1 MSWRVEWVGL
11 TRLAQPAPSPR
22 SARLVRLS
30 QRPQLAK
37 LARRVALAAMLL
49 PGAACSANI
58 LHGVDERAANEATA
72 SLERA
77 GIGAEKVSDEGA
89 ASGGGATYTIRVA
102 SADGTRAVDLLRALG
117 LPRDR
122 RRGFSE
128 TYGQPSLIPT
138 PSEDRARYLDATA
151 GEIERT
157 LETVDGV
164 VSARVHLVLEESDPL
179 AIDAKQ
185 KSPARAA
192 VLIKARSGPAPI
204 SDLEVQKLVAG
215 SVAGLDPAAV
225 GVVVTPAADPGEA
238 AAAALAPV
246 GPIRI
251 TPGTRPLLLGALAG
265 VLLLLALLAALLL
278 VTARRLAALERTT
291 SAAGSATSPPA

>member
-1 MSWRVEWVGL
+1 MGWAAWIKWA
-11 TRLAQPAPSPR
+11 T
-22 SARLVRLS
+22 
-30 QRPQLAK
+30 
-37 LARRVALAAMLL
+37 LAALLL
-49 PGAACSANI
+49 PVAACSSSV
-58 LHGVDERAANEATA
+58 LHGIDERSANEATA

-77 GIGAEKVSDEGA
+77 GIGAEKIPDEGS

-102 SADGTRAVDLLRALG
+102 SGDGTRAVDLLRALG

-138 PSEDRARYLDATA
+138 PSEEHARYLDATA

-179 AIDAKQ
+179 AVDAKQ
-185 KSPARAA
+185 KTPARAA

-204 SDLEVQKLVAG
+204 DELDVQKLVAG
-215 SVAGLDPAAV
+215 SVAGLDPAHV
-225 GVVVTPAADPGEA
+225 GVVVTPAADPGE
-238 AAAALAPV
+238 AAALAPV

-251 TPGTRPLLLGALAG
+251 TPGTRPLLLGALVG
-265 VLLLLALLAALLL
+265 GLLLLALLATVLLI
-278 VTARRLAALERTT
+278 TARRLAALER
-291 SAAGSATSPPA
+291 ATARTGATAPPG

>member
-1 MSWRVEWVGL
+1 MNRSVGL
-11 TRLAQPAPSPR
+11 AGLGRLAGLAELGR
-22 SARLVRLS
+22 SAGLLRAGGRI
-30 QRPQLAK
+30 AFG
-37 LARRVALAAMLL
+37 ALLL
-49 PGAACSANI
+49 QAACSANI
-58 LHGVDERAANEATA
+58 LHGIDERAANDATA

-77 GIGAEKVSDEGA
+77 GIGAEKAPDEGA
-89 ASGGGATYTIRVA
+89 AAGGATYTIRVA
-102 SADGTRAVDLLRALG
+102 SADGTRALDLLRALG

-138 PSEDRARYLDATA
+138 PSEERARYLDATA

-179 AIDAKQ
+179 AVDGRQ
-185 KSPARAA
+185 KSAARAA

-204 SDLEVQKLVAG
+204 GELEVQKLVAG
-215 SVAGLDPAAV
+215 SVAGLDPASV

-246 GPIRI
+246 GPLRI
-251 TPGTRPLLLGALAG
+251 SPGTRPLLLGALAA
-265 VLLLLALLAALLL
+265 VLVLLALLAALLL
-278 VTARRLAALERTT
+278 ITARRLAALERTT
-291 SAAGSATSPPA
+291 GAASGAMTPPG

>member
-1 MSWRVEWVGL
+1 MGRRAEWG
-11 TRLAQPAPSPR
+11 A
-22 SARLVRLS
+22 
-30 QRPQLAK
+30 
-37 LARRVALAAMLL
+37 RVALLALVL
-49 PGAACSANI
+49 QTAACSSNI
-58 LHGVDERAANEATA
+58 LHGIDERSANEATA

-77 GIGAEKVSDEGA
+77 GIGAEKMPDEGA
-89 ASGGGATYTIRVA
+89 AAGGGATYTIRVA
-102 SADGTRAVDLLRALG
+102 SADGTRALDLLRALG

-128 TYGQPSLIPT
+128 TYSQPSLIPT
-138 PSEDRARYLDATA
+138 PSEERARYLDATA

-164 VSARVHLVLEESDPL
+164 VSARVHLVLEETDPL
-179 AIDAKQ
+179 AVDAKQ

-204 SDLEVQKLVAG
+204 SGPDVQKLVAG

-225 GVVVTPAADPGEA
+225 GVVVTPAVDPGEA
-238 AAAALAPV
+238 AAAVLAAV

-251 TPGTRPLLLGALAG
+251 TPGTRPLLLGALAAG
-265 VLLLLALLAALLL
+265 LVLLALLAALLL
-278 VTARRLAALERTT
+278 VTARRLAALER
-291 SAAGSATSPPA
+291 ATAMGERATAPPG